1 MKARKTFCEECRSDT
16 ACVVSAG
23 VMSGAIRDKEY
34 SYTGKTAR
42 CAVCGSPRSLY
53 RKLWMP
59 TSARFMSRIGSRTAS
74 LPLIRFGKFPQN
86 TALKKLSFL
95 YFLAGMRK
103 PSPGIMTETSPQK
116 IIPLF

>member
-23 VMSGAIRDKEY
+23 VMSGTIRDKEY

-42 CAVCGSPRSLY
+42 CAVCGSPVFV

-59 TSARFMSRIGSRTAS
+59 TSAGFMRSIGRRTAS
-74 LPLIRFGKFPQN
+74 LPLISFGKFPQN